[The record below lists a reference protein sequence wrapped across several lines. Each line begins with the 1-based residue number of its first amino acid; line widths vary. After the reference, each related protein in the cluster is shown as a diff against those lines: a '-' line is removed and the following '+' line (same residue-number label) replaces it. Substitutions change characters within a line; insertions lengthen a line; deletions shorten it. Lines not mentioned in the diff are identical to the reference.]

1 MYYNNV
7 LYDELPTEWNGYEL
21 NTGFQIGIQV
31 YLLYED
37 KTMSSYEKSV
47 NLAWLLFGY
56 EDENGE
62 EAYRRIPPEEEFD
75 ECLEWFL
82 NGWYLDNPIDQKNK
96 AKYMDYYTDQWRIYA
111 DFRQIY
117 CINLNE
123 ADLHWW
129 EFNGLLWN
137 MPQEQSSFLK
147 AISERM
153 IEITK
158 DMTSQAKEYYKG
170 RKKVLALDQPPVEHT
185 EKEKQSI
192 DDFDRFLKKA
202 NKQ

>member
-37 KTMSSYEKSV
+37 KTMSSYEKNV

-62 EAYRRIPPEEEFD
+62 EAYREIPLATEFE

-82 NGWYLDNPIDQKNK
+82 NGWYLDNPLEQKK
-96 AKYMDYYTDQWRIYA
+96 KSKYMDYYIDQWRIYA

-117 CINLNE
+117 GINLNE
-123 ADLHWW
+123 SDMHWW

-137 MPQEQSSFLK
+137 MPAEQSSFHK
-147 AISERM
+147 AVNERL
-153 IEITK
+153 IDITT
-158 DMTSQAKEYYKG
+158 DMSPQAKEYYKG

-192 DDFDRFLKKA
+192 DDFDKFMNRA
-202 NKQ
+202 KQ